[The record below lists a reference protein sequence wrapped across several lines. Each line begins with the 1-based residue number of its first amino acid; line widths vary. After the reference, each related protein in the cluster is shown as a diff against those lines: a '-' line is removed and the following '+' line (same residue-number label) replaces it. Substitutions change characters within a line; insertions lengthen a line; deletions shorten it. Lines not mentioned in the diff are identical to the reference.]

1 MSAITLRPMTAEELA
16 ARLPALID
24 DYARDIHRAGRVT
37 VEAAR
42 ATAERQIA
50 EGMPDGVDTA
60 DTLLLVAEDGGRPV
74 GWIWLSLPSAA
85 NGRDGAWIYEVL
97 IDAGERGKGYG
108 RAIMRGAEEEL
119 VRRGVTRMALNV
131 FAGNTAAIQL
141 YESLGYR
148 ITSQQMAKR
157 IR

>member
-1 MSAITLRPMTAEELA
+1 M
-16 ARLPALID
+16 
-24 DYARDIHRAGRVT
+24 
-37 VEAAR
+37 
-42 ATAERQIA
+42 
-50 EGMPDGVDTA
+50 
-60 DTLLLVAEDGGRPV
+60 
-74 GWIWLSLPSAA
+74 
-85 NGRDGAWIYEVL
+85 L